1 MGKNFKIFSTKPLE
15 VNSEIGFELGIVDER
30 PFTGDHGDPKQT
42 HFVFTFHVNG
52 VTQQEAAQKL
62 VEWLG
67 K

>member
-1 MGKNFKIFSTKPLE
+1 MKNFEAIAKSSVLADG
-15 VNSEIGFELGIVDER
+15 VIGFQVGIVDER
-30 PFTGDHGDPKQT
+30 PFKSDHGVPKQT

-62 VEWLG
+62 VEWPG